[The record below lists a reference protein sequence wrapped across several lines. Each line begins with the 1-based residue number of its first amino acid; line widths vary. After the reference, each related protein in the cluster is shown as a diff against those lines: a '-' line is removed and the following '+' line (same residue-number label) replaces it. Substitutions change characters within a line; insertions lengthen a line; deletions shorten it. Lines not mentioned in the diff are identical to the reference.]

1 MIKLSTWAKRNNVC
15 YRTAWLWVHNGK
27 FPQKTFITETGSIFV
42 IEDEQEPSK
51 SNPTDN
57 GTVIYCRVSNH
68 SRKDELNYQVDRCK
82 QFALANGWT
91 ISSIQKEIAS
101 GMNDNRPVLWK
112 VIESA
117 PSRILVE
124 NKDRLTRFG
133 FNYLKRLLKRQ
144 GTEIVVINEAE
155 EDREDLIKDLCSV
168 IYSFC
173 ARLYGLRKAV
183 NKAKKIREEIKSE
196 VE

>member
-15 YRTAWLWVHNGK
+15 YRTAWMWVHNGK
-27 FPQKTFITETGSIFV
+27 FPQKTFIAETGSIFV
-42 IEDEQEPSK
+42 IEEENEQLKTSPQ
-51 SNPTDN
+51 DN
-57 GTVIYCRVSNH
+57 GTIIYCRVSTH
-68 SRKDELNYQVDRCK
+68 GRKNDLTRQIERCK
-82 QFALANGWT
+82 QFALANGWA

-101 GMNDNRPVLWK
+101 GMNDNRTVLWK

-173 ARLYGLRKAV
+173 ARLYGMRRAA

-196 VE
+196 EE